1 MADGVRVYAGTH
13 EGVLVLS
20 LRNGGCELVSEAFS
34 GAIIDSEASCPR
46 RSERAFVGVTHDG
59 LYRTD
64 DAGTHWRKVLDGD
77 IRSVAVDPTDD
88 RVVYAGT
95 EPVHLYRSEDGG
107 DSWEEIIS
115 LQRLPEDTRRKLG
128 DGDGPSILNNQNPGF
143 RHRRQEWTFPLPPH
157 EGHIIQMFIH
167 PDDPNLLYLSIEHGG
182 IARSADR
189 GRTWEDVSEGI
200 DYLDIHTVASLPH
213 RFDRFFVASARGFYT
228 TDDPRNGWTRAE
240 NGCSR
245 NYFHDIVF
253 LPTVN
258 GGDATMVM
266 ATADGSPGV
275 WQATKGKDEWD
286 SSVTGSRSALFRSGD
301 CAHSWHRVGAGQ
313 GLDDEMDP
321 MIWSLCLHPHERN
334 AIFAG
339 VGEVSRG
346 HASGKGGSGSV
357 LLSRDGGDTW
367 QPIKT
372 DIPAVRY
379 VAAAAE

>member
-1 MADGVRVYAGTH
+1 MADRVRVYAGTH
-13 EGVLVLS
+13 EGVLVFS
-20 LRNGGCELVSEAFS
+20 LRDGACELVSEAFS
-34 GAIIDSEASCPR
+34 GAIIDSEAACLR
-46 RSERAFVGVTHDG
+46 RPERVFVGVTDDG

-64 DAGTHWRKVLDGD
+64 DAARHWRKVLDGD

-95 EPVHLYRSEDGG
+95 EPVHLHRSEDGG
-107 DSWEEIIS
+107 DTWEEITS

-128 DGDGPSILNNQNPGF
+128 DGDGPSILNNQTPGF
-143 RHRRQEWTFPLPPH
+143 RHRRQEWTFPRPPH
-157 EGHIIQMFIH
+157 KGHIIQMFIH

-200 DYLDIHTVASLPH
+200 DYLDIHAVTSLPH

-228 TDDPRNGWTRAE
+228 TEDPRNGWTRAE
-240 NGCSR
+240 NGCTR
-245 NYFHDIVF
+245 NYFHDLVF
-253 LPTVN
+253 LPPAN
-258 GGDATMVM
+258 GGDPTMVV

-286 SSVTGSRSALFRSGD
+286 NGVTGSRSALFRSGD
-301 CAHSWHRVGAGQ
+301 CAQSWHRVGGGK

-321 MIWSLCLHPHERN
+321 MIWSLCLHPSEPN
-334 AIFAG
+334 TIFAG

-357 LLSRDGGDTW
+357 LLSPDGGDTW
-367 QPIKT
+367 RTIKA
-372 DIPAVRY
+372 DIPALRV
-379 VAAAAE
+379 VTATA